1 MSANLVIV
9 ESPAKAKTI
18 KKYLGPG
25 FEVLA
30 SYGHVR
36 DLLEKEG
43 AVDPERDFEMKYQL
57 IDKNRPKIEAIERAM
72 KKADALYLATDPD
85 REGEAISWHLSE
97 ILREHGAL
105 DGKDLRRVRFYEIT
119 KNAVRA
125 AVEQAE
131 SGVNDNLVNA
141 YKARRALDYLVGF
154 NLSPLLW
161 KKIKPGLSA
170 GRVQSVALRLICER
184 EAEIQ
189 KFQRQEYWTVEAEAT
204 RESARFAARLTEF
217 AGEKFEADAQKLRF
231 TVTTEAD
238 ARRIERTLQD
248 QSKGWLTV
256 EKVERRPKRR
266 NPPPPF
272 TTSTLQQEAARKLG
286 YTARRT
292 MQSAQRL
299 YEAGYITYMR
309 TDSVNLSAE
318 AVREIRETILAQF
331 GKPALSDGVNEYRT
345 KSKNAQ
351 EAHEA
356 IRPTVAAESP
366 QKAEHDIHDEDQRRL
381 YALIWKRAVA
391 CQMAP
396 AVFDTV
402 AVDLV
407 AGDPKDATGP
417 TRHVFRATGQTLLE
431 PGFLA
436 AYHEDH
442 DEDETDVD
450 SEDERTLPPLTEGER
465 VELQSIRPE
474 QHFTQP
480 PPRYTEASLVKSL
493 ESHGIGRPSTYASI
507 IETLRYRKYVEMSGR
522 AFIPTD
528 IGKIVS
534 KFLVK
539 YLGGYVDYGFTAAM
553 EDVLDEIS
561 NGEKEWQR
569 ELGRFWKP
577 FRERVDHIGKT
588 VTREEVA
595 ESREIGKDPVSGKPI
610 SVRMGQYGPF
620 VQQGT
625 RDDPDKPR
633 FASLLPGQHM
643 DDVTLADA
651 LKLLSLPRDL
661 GQMPDGTPV
670 SVGRGQFGPYV
681 KYGAKYASIKEDDP
695 FTLDLA
701 RAIEIVEAK
710 VQADRERTI
719 LDFEDAG
726 IQVLKGRYGPYVTDR
741 KKNAKV
747 PKDREPAS
755 LTLEECQALIA
766 AAPERRGRFGRRA
779 KAPAAAAA
787 QPAAAAAPRPP
798 RVRRKAAAETDA
810 ATPAGKPA
818 KPKPARK
825 KKAAPKKKPAAGATP
840 AGE

>member
-1 MSANLVIV
+1 
-9 ESPAKAKTI
+9 
-18 KKYLGPG
+18 
-25 FEVLA
+25 
-30 SYGHVR
+30 
-36 DLLEKEG
+36 
-43 AVDPERDFEMKYQL
+43 
-57 IDKNRPKIEAIERAM
+57 
-72 KKADALYLATDPD
+72 
-85 REGEAISWHLSE
+85 
-97 ILREHGAL
+97 
-105 DGKDLRRVRFYEIT
+105 VRFYEIT
-119 KNAVRA
+119 KNAVRE
-125 AVEQAE
+125 AVAQAE

-204 RESARFAARLTEF
+204 RESARFPARLTEF

-231 TVTTEAD
+231 TVTNESD
-238 ARRIERTLQD
+238 ARRVERALQD

-256 EKVERRPKRR
+256 ENVERRPKRR

-286 YTARRT
+286 FTARRT

-331 GKPALSDGVNEYRT
+331 GKPALSDGVNEYKT
-345 KSKNAQ
+345 KAKNAQ

-407 AGDPKDATGP
+407 AGDPKAATG
-417 TRHVFRATGQTLLE
+417 TDRHVFRATGQTLLE

-442 DEDETDVD
+442 DEDETDVE
-450 SEDERTLPPLTEGER
+450 SEDEQRLPALEVGER

-561 NGEKEWQR
+561 NGEKEWHR

-577 FRERVDHIGKT
+577 FRERVDHIAKT

-595 ESREIGKDPVSGKPI
+595 ESREVGKDPVSGKPI

-625 RDDPDKPR
+625 RDDPEKPR

-661 GQMPDGTPV
+661 GHMPDGAPV

-695 FTLDLA
+695 FTLELA

-710 VQADRERTI
+710 IQADRERTI
-719 LDFEDAG
+719 QDFPDAG
-726 IQVLKGRYGPYVTDR
+726 IQVLKGRYGPYVTDK

-747 PKDREPAS
+747 PKDRDPAS
-755 LTLEECQALIA
+755 LSLEECQALLA
-766 AAPERRGRFGRRA
+766 AAPERKGRFGRRA

-787 QPAAAAAPRPP
+787 EPPSAPAASRPA
-798 RVRRKAAAETDA
+798 RTRRKAAADAGADA
-810 ATPAGKPA
+810 APAKAA
-818 KPKPARK
+818 KPKPAK
-825 KKAAPKKKPAAGATP
+825 KKAAPEKRPAAAAKDTP